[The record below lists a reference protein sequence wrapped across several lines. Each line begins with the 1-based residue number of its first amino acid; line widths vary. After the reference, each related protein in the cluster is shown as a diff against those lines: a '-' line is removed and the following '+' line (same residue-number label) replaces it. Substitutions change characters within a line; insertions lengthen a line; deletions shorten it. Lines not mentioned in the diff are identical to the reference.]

1 MRKILFYVFAA
12 MLAVSLCLCGCTA
25 DGYDYPEYSV
35 DKTSGNDDFDSDSN
49 SFAADV
55 VLDGYLTDERYTES
69 DVITLGSWDNS
80 DAENQTF
87 GAIVNDVND
96 YANTKRAI
104 IKMFRG
110 EIGLHFGFEVKD
122 SDLAYSSL
130 EDGDPAIWTDNI
142 LVNLCTAID
151 G

>member
-12 MLAVSLCLCGCTA
+12 LLALSLCLCGCTA
-25 DGYDYPEYSV
+25 GAYDYPDYSA
-35 DKTSGNDDFDSDSN
+35 DKSSGNDDFNSDSN

-55 VLDGYLTDERYTES
+55 ILDGYLTDERYNQS
-69 DVITLGSWDNS
+69 DVVSLGSWDNS
-80 DAENQTF
+80 DVENQTY

-96 YANTKRAI
+96 YANTIRAI

-130 EDGDPAIWTDNI
+130 ENGDPAIWTDNVLLI
-142 LVNLCTAID
+142 L
-151 G
+151 